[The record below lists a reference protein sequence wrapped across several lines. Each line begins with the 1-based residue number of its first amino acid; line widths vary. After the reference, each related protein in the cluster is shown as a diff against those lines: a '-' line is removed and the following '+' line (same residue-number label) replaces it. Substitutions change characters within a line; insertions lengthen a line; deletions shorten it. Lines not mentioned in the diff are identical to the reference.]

1 MTSDK
6 QLTRVLDGVTT
17 GSGVTVG
24 LMYEAHLLDGLVY
37 VVFVAVLAVGVSR
50 MWYRSTRQVVLMSDE

>member
-1 MTSDK
+1 M
-6 QLTRVLDGVTT
+6 TRVLDGVTT

-24 LMYEAHLLDGLVY
+24 LMYEAHLLDGLMY

-50 MWYRSTRQVVLMSDE
+50 MWYRSTRQVC